1 MRKFAVRSLI
11 TLTAMTTAI
20 LSAATPLRSQPTQS
34 TTVEISRPTPYP
46 ISQPEQSET
55 IPGKKDTCVKMFE
68 DIAIV
73 PNFMPK
79 VIVLRGISGGTVE
92 TQKTSGRKSTETG
105 VCIGFIDKV
114 PDHKMT
120 LTKPF
125 RYLKL
130 QVKSSGDTIMLVR
143 GPGGSWCSDDV
154 SDRNPVIS
162 GDWLAGT
169 YEVWVGS
176 YEENNSFPYLLHIT
190 EKP

>member
-1 MRKFAVRSLI
+1 
-11 TLTAMTTAI
+11 MTTAM

-55 IPGKKDTCVKMFE
+55 ILGKKDTCVKMFE
-68 DIAIV
+68 DIAIA

-105 VCIGFIDKV
+105 ACIGFIDKV

-143 GPGGSWCSDDV
+143 KPGGSWCRDAESATEIC
-154 SDRNPVIS
+154 RI
-162 GDWLAGT
+162 A
-169 YEVWVGS
+169 
-176 YEENNSFPYLLHIT
+176 T
-190 EKP
+190 EKA